1 MSSRFLRAV
10 LPACFL
16 AIACCALSGME
27 DRMVDESLIPKLPPS
42 PDWSSIDVP
51 PQDPGKP
58 IAAPSYGPIAPAAR
72 QPAGALSGKLVF
84 MNCGHGWTYLSSWV
98 LLRPELL
105 EMNEDYGN
113 IDQLNM
119 FATYCFNAGAV
130 VIPCRP
136 LGYQNN
142 EVVLDN
148 DATSVAFAGT
158 WFNSLATNYFYG
170 TTGDVAYRYANLS
183 DTETATATYT
193 PTIPAAGYYPVYC
206 WASHGG
212 NRGDQLYRIIHTGG
226 ESQVRIPHYRV
237 GNGWVYLGEYYFNAG
252 ANAAVGAVI
261 VSNLRSS
268 TNGSVVIADAIRFGN
283 GMGSI
288 NRGGGISNYPR
299 EEENCRYWVEA
310 GLGVGMPTSIYDSG
324 SDDQRDSWSTPPQ
337 ISAEMN
343 RAESGT
349 VNDRIH
355 ISFHSNAGGGRG
367 TVALITGDPTP
378 NQAELAQIC
387 GAEVNNDLVA
397 LGSPPLEF
405 PWHNN
410 TTVTYSGG
418 YSEIDG
424 RLFDYEMPATI
435 IEVAYHDDETDV
447 ALLKDAKARAAVG
460 KAAMHGVVKY
470 MDTYGSG
477 PLAFLP
483 EPPTNPRALGST
495 NGDITLRWAVPPSV
509 GGSQAPTNYV
519 IYRSTNGYG
528 FGHPV
533 SVGNVTSYTV
543 SGLAAGTDYYF
554 RITAANAGG
563 ESLPSEV
570 VGCRTPATSDAPRVL
585 VVNGFD
591 RFDRTTNLRMN
602 IGARNYGPPDGSG
615 AIERV
620 WPRRVN
626 AFDYVVPHGKAISA
640 HGMAF
645 DSCQN
650 EAITSNLV
658 QLSNYNVVIWAC
670 GNETVAGETFSS
682 AEQSRVSAYLAG
694 GGRLFASGANIAYD
708 LDRVSGPTTADRNF
722 LHEQLR
728 VAFANDNSA
737 IYTAV
742 SVAGAVFAGRA
753 SSTIDDGSGGI
764 YWVQSP
770 DVVAAYGPG
779 TAPALNYSGGS
790 AAAVQYDGS
799 AGGGRVVF
807 FGFPFETITSS
818 TRRNQ
823 YMSDILTFL
832 MLPLATNVAAA
843 IITPPAN
850 GTAYQ
855 GSNATLTVTATG
867 TQPVSYQ
874 WRFNGENVAGATTS
888 VLTRS
893 PAQTSHSGNYDV
905 VVSNAFGMATSQ
917 VATLVIYLYP
927 EVLYSDNFDVSTAGN
942 WTLNRSS
949 ADTRVTFNWNYGA
962 LGIPS
967 APGAG
972 GTTRGLKCEANM
984 ANGVAAALS
993 LSPVG
998 RSFSGNYR
1006 LRFNL
1011 WMNANGPFPAG
1022 GTGSTQH
1029 GTAGVGTAGTSVLWT
1044 GSGTTAD
1051 GTWFAADG
1059 EGQAGDTTG
1068 IADFCAFSGT
1078 AIQGVAT
1085 GVYAA
1090 GTASNAR
1097 GNLNSYY
1104 AAAFPGGQTAPSAQS
1119 QTGAL
1124 EVGSIGFAWRDVMIT
1139 KQGTTVEWAI
1149 DGLRIATVSSAAL
1162 PGSNISLGYWDYY
1175 ASLSDNTNLSFGVF
1189 DNVRVERLTSNAP
1202 PYITSQPQSQMVKA
1216 GSTVTFGVVA
1226 GGVPAPSYQWRLDG
1240 TPIPGA
1246 TASSYS
1252 RANVQ
1257 TGGVYCVAVANAG
1270 GLVTSAD
1277 ALLTVS
1283 LPLPSKFDVVS
1294 VLPDGR
1300 VRFVLSGEP
1309 GSYEIETSANLSQW
1323 STFTNLTIVTDT
1335 IEFTGDSST
1344 NAPQRFYR
1352 AKSGPQGP

>member
-1 MSSRFLRAV
+1 
-10 LPACFL
+10 
-16 AIACCALSGME
+16 ME
-27 DRMVDESLIPKLPPS
+27 DRLVDESLIPRLPPS
-42 PDWSSIDVP
+42 PDWSSIDIP
-51 PQDPGKP
+51 PKDPGTH
-58 IAAPSYGPIAPAAR
+58 IARPAYGPIAPAAG

-84 MNCGHGWTYLSSWV
+84 MNCGHGWTYLSGWT
-98 LLRPELL
+98 LLRPVLL

-142 EVVLDN
+142 EVVIDN
-148 DATSVAFAGT
+148 DDAAVSYAGSWTDSTATS
-158 WFNSLATNYFYG
+158 YFYG
-170 TTGDVAYRYANLS
+170 TAGDVPYRFANLT

-193 PTIPAAGYYPVYC
+193 PSIPAAGYYPVYC

-212 NRGDQLYRIIHTGG
+212 NRGDQLYRIVHTGG
-226 ESQVRIPHYRV
+226 ESQVRIPHHRV

-252 ANAAVGAVI
+252 SNPALGAVI
-261 VSNLRSS
+261 ISNLRS
-268 TNGSVVIADAIRFGN
+268 TGTGSVVIADAIRFGN
-283 GMGSI
+283 GMGDI
-288 NRGGGISNYPR
+288 DRGGGVSDYPR
-299 EEENCRYWVEA
+299 EEENCRYWVQK

-343 RAESGT
+343 REGSGS
-349 VNDRIH
+349 VHDRIH

-367 TVALITGDPTP
+367 TVGLITGDPTT
-378 NQAELAQIC
+378 NQAALAQIC

-405 PWHNN
+405 PWYNR

-424 RLFDYEMPATI
+424 SLFNYEMPATI
-435 IEVAYHDDETDV
+435 IEVAFHDDATDV

-470 MDTYGSG
+470 MNTYGSG

-483 EPPTNPRALGST
+483 EPPTNPRALGSAD
-495 NGDITLRWAVPPSV
+495 GDITLQWAAPPIV
-509 GGSQAPTNYV
+509 GGSQSPTNYV

-528 FGHPV
+528 FGNPI
-533 SVGNVTSYTV
+533 SVGNATSYTV
-543 SGLAAGTDYYF
+543 SGLAAGTDHYF

-570 VGCRTPATSDAPRVL
+570 VGCRTPATAEAPRVL
-585 VVNGFD
+585 VVNAFD

-602 IGARNYGPPDGSG
+602 VGVENYGAPDGSG

-626 AFDYVVPHGKAISA
+626 AFDYIVAHGKAISA
-640 HGMAF
+640 YGMAF

-650 EAITSNLV
+650 EAVTGNLV
-658 QLSNYNVVIWAC
+658 QLSNYAIVIWAC
-670 GNETVAGETFSS
+670 GNETVAQETFSA
-682 AEQSRVSAYLAG
+682 AEQTKISAYLAS

-708 LDRVSGPTTADRNF
+708 LDRASGPTTADRTF
-722 LHEQLR
+722 LHTQLH
-728 VAFANDNSA
+728 VAFANDSSG

-742 SVAGAVFAGRA
+742 SAAGGIFASRS
-753 SSTIDDGSGGI
+753 SSTIDNGSGGI

-770 DVVAAYGPG
+770 DVVGAYGPG
-779 TAPALNYSGGS
+779 TAAALNYSGGT

-832 MLPLATNVAAA
+832 MLPLATNVPAS
-843 IITPPAN
+843 IIAHPASI
-850 GTAYQ
+850 TAYQ
-855 GSNATLTVTATG
+855 GSNATFTVTAAG
-867 TQPVSYQ
+867 TEPLRYQ
-874 WRFNGENVAGATTS
+874 WRFNGADIAGATTS
-888 VLTRS
+888 ALARYS
-893 PAQTSHSGNYDV
+893 AQPSHSGNYQV

-917 VATLVIYLYP
+917 VATLVVYLYP
-927 EVLYSDNFDVSTAGN
+927 AVLFSDNFDVNSSAN
-942 WTLNRSS
+942 WRLNRSS
-949 ADTRVTFNWNYGA
+949 TDTRVTFNWNYAA

-967 APGAG
+967 APGSA

-984 ANGVAAALS
+984 VNGVVAALS
-993 LSPVG
+993 LSPNG
-998 RSFSGNYR
+998 QSFSGDYR

-1011 WMNANGPFPAG
+1011 WLNANGPFPAG

-1044 GSGTTAD
+1044 GAGSTAD
-1051 GTWFAADG
+1051 GTWFAVDG
-1059 EGQAGDTTG
+1059 EGQASDTG
-1068 IADFCAFSGT
+1068 AIADFCAFSGT
-1078 AIQGVAT
+1078 TVQGVAT

-1104 AAAFPGGQTAPSAQS
+1104 ASAFPGGQAAPAVQS
-1119 QTGAL
+1119 QTGTL
-1124 EVGSIGFAWRDVMIT
+1124 EVGTIGFAWREVTIT
-1139 KQGTTVEWAI
+1139 KQGTTVDWSI
-1149 DGLRIATVSSAAL
+1149 DGLRIATVSGAAL
-1162 PGSNISLGYWDYY
+1162 PGSNISIGYWDSF

-1202 PYITSQPQSQMVKA
+1202 PYITDQPLSQTVKA
-1216 GSTVTFGVVA
+1216 GSNATFVVTA
-1226 GGVPAPSYQWRLDG
+1226 GGVPAPGYQWRLGGD
-1240 TPIPGA
+1240 PIAGA
-1246 TASSYS
+1246 TASNYT
-1252 RANVQ
+1252 RGGVQ
-1257 TGGVYCVAVANAG
+1257 TNDAGNYSVVVTNAG
-1270 GLVTSAD
+1270 GTVTSAD
-1277 ALLTVS
+1277 AVLTVS
-1283 LPLPSKFDVVS
+1283 VPLPLKFDLITT
-1294 VLPDGR
+1294 LPDNR
-1300 VRFVLSGEP
+1300 IRFVLSGEA
-1309 GSYEIETSANLSQW
+1309 GNYLIETSTDLNAW
-1323 STFTNLTIVTDT
+1323 STFTNLNIVSGAV
-1335 IEFTGDSST
+1335 EFVDDSST

-1352 AKSGPQGP
+1352 AKPGP